1 MTKSGHKKW
10 RLIIK
15 KSFSC
20 FACRRGRSEHL
31 IYIHF
36 CDVLWMLVVCCYFLF
51 FVCVPTCYSVE
62 PRLVGHSR
70 SIITQPGSSL
80 SLPCRI
86 LGLENLNTGTSST
99 GSASILPLDAAV
111 SWTLNGRRVGFD
123 GNVYMKPG
131 HSSLSFFGVKREMM
145 GNYTCQLKYISS
157 TRGTHSKSTSK
168 RVINGMDHSS
178 VSFPSSSSSSTFPA
192 QLSSLQHKTQLTY
205 SLIVRGIDSLFA
217 LFWRVFFIIDIQFH
231 IPCPSHKN
239 RCFSTE
245 TCGHATHCTFIPLH
259 YSRSN
264 CLTISHSA
272 SIFILCLWSL
282 VFSTT
287 KIIHLRNE
295 CPWIHPWCIGI
306 GTTLR
311 YGYPLEEKEAVK

>member
-1 MTKSGHKKW
+1 MTKPGHKKW
-10 RLIIK
+10 KLIIK

-20 FACRRGRSEHL
+20 FACRRGRSAHL

-36 CDVLWMLVVCCYFLF
+36 CDVLSGCCWKSVVILFYF
-51 FVCVPTCYSVE
+51 VSTCYSVE

-178 VSFPSSSSSSTFPA
+178 VSFPSSSSSSAFPA

-205 SLIVRGIDSLFA
+205 SLIVRGIDSLLS
-217 LFWRVFFIIDIQFH
+217 LFLSVIFFIF
-231 IPCPSHKN
+231 
-239 RCFSTE
+239 
-245 TCGHATHCTFIPLH
+245 
-259 YSRSN
+259 
-264 CLTISHSA
+264 
-272 SIFILCLWSL
+272 
-282 VFSTT
+282 
-287 KIIHLRNE
+287 
-295 CPWIHPWCIGI
+295 
-306 GTTLR
+306 
-311 YGYPLEEKEAVK
+311 